1 MTKTTNIPHVSK
13 ALVWWKTTRLAGPRF
28 SMSGE
33 CAVTIERHKS
43 HLIVTKRL
51 LTVNEAVLYLRRRR

>member
-1 MTKTTNIPHVSK
+1 VSK